1 MRGEWGL
8 LEVRYEGGRRWVGS
22 DPAPAPTD
30 SPTEAADMQAAAAAV
45 LFLLA
50 GETINPETIYCLAPS
65 NLFPAAYISPAVG
78 LIWSAARFP
87 VDIWVIA
94 ARADFSADF
103 SERFVRQS
111 HPAVT

>member
-1 MRGEWGL
+1 M

-50 GETINPETIYCLAPS
+50 GETINPETIYC
-65 NLFPAAYISPAVG
+65 FPALKPFPSRLYQPAVG
-78 LIWSAARFP
+78 LIWSPARFP

-94 ARADFSADF
+94 PARISLQISLEDLCC
-103 SERFVRQS
+103 S
-111 HPAVT
+111 HTLGRTAVT